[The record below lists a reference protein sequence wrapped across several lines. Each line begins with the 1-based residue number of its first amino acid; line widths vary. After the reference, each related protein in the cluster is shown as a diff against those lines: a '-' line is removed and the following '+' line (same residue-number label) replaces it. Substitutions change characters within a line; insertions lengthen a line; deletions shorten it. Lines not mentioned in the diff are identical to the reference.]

1 MPTFAREKDT
11 RVDRWLPH
19 KQKKICFYCREV
31 ARHGSR
37 FAGYCNFIAIFMFQK
52 SIELNNI
59 ILDYWNSNCFFLQIC
74 KILETYFKSTYPLI
88 AFNLANRIGQAAKT
102 AVGHLKT

>member
-37 FAGYCNFIAIFMFQK
+37 FAGYCNVIAIFVSK
-52 SIELNNI
+52 SMELNNI
-59 ILDYWNSNCFFLQIC
+59 ILDYWNFNRFL
-74 KILETYFKSTYPLI
+74 
-88 AFNLANRIGQAAKT
+88 LANMSNF
-102 AVGHLKT
+102 

>member
-1 MPTFAREKDT
+1 MGLKLLENELVGLFEDGAKAQHKVRYLKKYRNPKSQKYFLKNHISKMPTFAREKDT

-37 FAGYCNFIAIFMFQK
+37 FAGYCNF
-52 SIELNNI
+52 SV
-59 ILDYWNSNCFFLQIC
+59 ILCF
-74 KILETYFKSTYPLI
+74 KK
-88 AFNLANRIGQAAKT
+88 
-102 AVGHLKT
+102 V